1 MKGVLESLPSLPRYQ
16 ATWNVSDVLNYLRTM
31 GPVEELKLKDL
42 TFKTVMLVV
51 LLSSQRCQT
60 VHAFTLSGYETI
72 G

>member
-1 MKGVLESLPSLPRYQ
+1 
-16 ATWNVSDVLNYLRTM
+16 M